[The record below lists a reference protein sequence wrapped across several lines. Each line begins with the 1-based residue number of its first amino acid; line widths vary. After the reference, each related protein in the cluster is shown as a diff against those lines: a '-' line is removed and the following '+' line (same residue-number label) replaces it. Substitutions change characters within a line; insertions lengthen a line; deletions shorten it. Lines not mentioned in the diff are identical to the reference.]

1 MKKMSTQ
8 RIGWEGESVVQK
20 DLIINQRLDV
30 YTSIVDDNLCDMV
43 VDTGKKLKRV
53 QVKTRSTLRGNTSVE
68 VKLNKYVKSKIDVVA
83 IWYKP
88 KDIIAYVPYKGEEF
102 LLLAVETAKNNQ
114 EQGRN
119 WFYRYMEFPL

>member
-1 MKKMSTQ
+1 MPGTK
-8 RIGWEGESVVQK
+8 RFGWEGEQAVSR
-20 DLIINQRLDV
+20 DLLINQGLDV
-30 YTSIVDDNLCDMV
+30 YQSVVDDNLCDLV

-53 QVKTRSTLRGNTSVE
+53 QVKARATLRGNSSIE
-68 VKLNKYVKSKIDVVA
+68 IKLAKYTKSKIDVIA

>member
-8 RIGWEGESVVQK
+8 RVGWEGEQVVSR
-20 DLIINQRLDV
+20 DLLINQQLDV
-30 YTSIVDDNLCDMV
+30 YTSIVDDNLCDLV

-53 QVKTRSTLRGNTSVE
+53 QVKTRSTLRGNTSIE
-68 VKLNKYVKSKIDVVA
+68 VKLTKYVKSNIDVIAV
-83 IWYKP
+83 WYKP

>member
-1 MKKMSTQ
+1 
-8 RIGWEGESVVQK
+8 
-20 DLIINQRLDV
+20 LDV
-30 YTSIVDDNLCDMV
+30 YQSVVDDNLCDLV

-53 QVKTRSTLRGNTSVE
+53 QVKARATLRGNSSIE
-68 VKLNKYVKSKIDVVA
+68 IKLAKYTKSKIDVIA

>member
-1 MKKMSTQ
+1 MAGTK
-8 RIGWEGESVVQK
+8 RVGWEGEQAVK
-20 DLIINQRLDV
+20 RDLIMNQGMDV
-30 YTSIVDDNLCDMV
+30 YTSVVDDNLCDMV

-53 QVKTRSTLRGNTSVE
+53 QVKTRLTLRGNTSVE
-68 VKLNKYVKSKIDVVA
+68 IKLTKYVKSKIDVIA

-88 KDIIAYVPYKGEEF
+88 KDIIAYVPYKGEEH

>member
-1 MKKMSTQ
+1 MPGTK
-8 RIGWEGESVVQK
+8 RFGWEGEQAVSR
-20 DLIINQRLDV
+20 DLLINQGLDV
-30 YTSIVDDNLCDMV
+30 YQSVVDDNLCDLV

-53 QVKTRSTLRGNTSVE
+53 QVKARGTLRGNSSIE
-68 VKLNKYVKSKIDVVA
+68 IKLAKYTKSNIDVIA

>member
-1 MKKMSTQ
+1 MPGTK
-8 RIGWEGESVVQK
+8 RIGWEGEQAVFR
-20 DLIINQRLDV
+20 DLLMNQGLDV
-30 YTSIVDDNLCDMV
+30 YSSVVDDNLCDLV

-53 QVKTRSTLRGNTSVE
+53 QVKTRATLRGNSSIE
-68 VKLNKYVKSKIDVVA
+68 IKLTKYVKSSIDVIAV
-83 IWYKP
+83 WYKP
-88 KDIIAYVPYKGEEF
+88 KDIIAYVPYKGEEC

>member
-1 MKKMSTQ
+1 MPGTK
-8 RIGWEGESVVQK
+8 RIGWEGEQVVLK
-20 DLIINQRLDV
+20 DLIMNQGMDV
-30 YTSIVDDNLCDMV
+30 YTSVVDDNLCDMV

>member
-1 MKKMSTQ
+1 MPGTK
-8 RIGWEGESVVQK
+8 RVGWEGEQAVK
-20 DLIINQRLDV
+20 RDLIMNQGMDV
-30 YTSIVDDNLCDMV
+30 YTSVVDDNLCDMV

-53 QVKTRSTLRGNTSVE
+53 QVKTRIALRGNTSVE
-68 VKLNKYVKSKIDVVA
+68 IKLTKYVKSKIDVIA

-119 WFYRYMEFPL
+119 WFYRYMEFPR

>member
-1 MKKMSTQ
+1 MSTQ

-68 VKLNKYVKSKIDVVA
+68 VKLTKYVKSKIDVVA

>member
-1 MKKMSTQ
+1 MPGTK
-8 RIGWEGESVVQK
+8 RIGWEGEQVVLK
-20 DLIINQRLDV
+20 DLIMNQGMDV
-30 YTSIVDDNLCDMV
+30 YTSVVDDNLCDMV

-68 VKLNKYVKSKIDVVA
+68 VKLTKYVKSKIDVIA

-88 KDIIAYVPYKGEEF
+88 KNIIAYVPYKGEEF

>member
-1 MKKMSTQ
+1 MPGTK
-8 RIGWEGESVVQK
+8 RIGWEGEQVVLK
-20 DLIINQRLDV
+20 DLIMNQGMDV
-30 YTSIVDDNLCDMV
+30 YTSVVDDNLCDMV

-68 VKLNKYVKSKIDVVA
+68 VKLTKYVKSKIDVIA

-88 KDIIAYVPYKGEEF
+88 KNIIAYVPYKGEEF

-114 EQGRN
+114 EHGRN

>member
-1 MKKMSTQ
+1 MSTQ

>member
-1 MKKMSTQ
+1 MSTQ
-8 RIGWEGESVVQK
+8 RMGWEGEQAVSR
-20 DLIINQRLDV
+20 DLLINQRLDV
-30 YTSIVDDNLCDMV
+30 YSSVVDDNLCDLV

-53 QVKTRSTLRGNTSVE
+53 QVKTRGTLRGNSSIE
-68 VKLNKYVKSKIDVVA
+68 IKLTKYVKSNIDVIAV
-83 IWYKP
+83 WYKP
-88 KDIIAYVPYKGEEF
+88 KNIIAYVPYKGEEF

>member
-8 RIGWEGESVVQK
+8 RMGWEGESVVQK

-68 VKLNKYVKSKIDVVA
+68 VKLTKYVKSKIDVIA

-88 KDIIAYVPYKGEEF
+88 KDIIAYVPYKGEDF

-114 EQGRN
+114 EHGRN

>member
-1 MKKMSTQ
+1 MPGTK
-8 RIGWEGESVVQK
+8 RFGWEGEQAVCR
-20 DLIINQRLDV
+20 DILMNQGLDV
-30 YTSIVDDNLCDMV
+30 YQTVVDDNLCDLV

-53 QVKTRSTLRGNTSVE
+53 QVKAKLALRGTCLE
-68 VKLNKYVKSKIDVVA
+68 IKLSKYVKSNIDVIAV
-83 IWYKP
+83 WYKP

-114 EQGRN
+114 EHGRN

>member
-1 MKKMSTQ
+1 MSTQ
-8 RIGWEGESVVQK
+8 RMGWEGESVVQK

-68 VKLNKYVKSKIDVVA
+68 IKLTKYVKSKIDVIA